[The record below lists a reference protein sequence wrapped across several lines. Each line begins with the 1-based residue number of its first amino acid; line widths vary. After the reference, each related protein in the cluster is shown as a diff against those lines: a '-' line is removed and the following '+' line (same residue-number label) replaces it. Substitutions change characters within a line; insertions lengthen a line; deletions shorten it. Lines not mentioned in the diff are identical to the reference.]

1 MNWCLLVSTTK
12 HLIFSFDMYLDVI
25 FSPIESIESFKE
37 KTSKV
42 SPRLQ
47 VVTELLQTEKNY
59 VGILQTVINVS
70 LLKYKLGLDCSRPC
84 KKVRCTLNKLGKYNY
99 LSGKNLFNASWNLQ
113 KYAQMYNLMDIC
125 LAQKGSFEIF

>member
-1 MNWCLLVSTTK
+1 MSC
-12 HLIFSFDMYLDVI
+12 FF
-25 FSPIESIESFKE
+25 IESIESFKD

-70 LLKYKLGLDCSRPC
+70 LL
-84 KKVRCTLNKLGKYNY
+84 N
-99 LSGKNLFNASWNLQ
+99 
-113 KYAQMYNLMDIC
+113 
-125 LAQKGSFEIF
+125 